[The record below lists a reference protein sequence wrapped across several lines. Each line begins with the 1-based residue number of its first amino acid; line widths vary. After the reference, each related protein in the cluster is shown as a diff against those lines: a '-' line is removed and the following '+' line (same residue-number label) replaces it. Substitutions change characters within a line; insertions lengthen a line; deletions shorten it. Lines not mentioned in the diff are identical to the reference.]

1 MKDFCLKIILELLG
15 NDRLVK
21 VFIYFKFKNYLEY
34 KRKFFNFIKKE
45 ICQEMGIEYEEV
57 IEKS

>member
-34 KRKFFNFIKKE
+34 KRKFFNFINKE